1 MPPQRSRARSTHR
14 SRTPAWTWW
23 VVAAVVVVAVVVGV
37 LVQQSRSGTEQATV
51 RRPTSAVGP
60 NKGSLVGQAS
70 APVTITEYGDFQCP
84 VCARLHEAW
93 SPTIDQL
100 VQQGRARFEFVALA
114 FLDQGTTESLRS
126 AAASVCAADAGKF
139 LEYENVLYT
148 NQSSTENSGFLTNQ
162 RLVTFGADAG
172 ITDPAF
178 ATCVDTGRF
187 DGWVQQQTDAASR
200 RGVTG
205 TPTVLINGR
214 QISNSAA
221 ADPAQLTALV
231 DQASK

>member
-1 MPPQRSRARSTHR
+1 MPPQRSRTRPRST
-14 SRTPAWTWW
+14 AWTWW
-23 VVAAVVVVAVVVGV
+23 LVAAVVVVAVVVGV

-60 NKGSLVGQAS
+60 NGGSLVGEAG

-84 VCARLHEAW
+84 VCARLHRLW

-100 VQQGRARFEFVALA
+100 VQEGRARFEFVALA

-139 LEYENVLYT
+139 LEYENVLYD
-148 NQSSTENSGFLTNQ
+148 NQSSAENSGFLTNE
-162 RLVTFGADAG
+162 RLLTFGTDAG
-172 ITDPAF
+172 ITDPSF
-178 ATCVDTGRF
+178 ATCVRGGRF
-187 DGWVQQQTDAASR
+187 DGWVRQQTDAASR

-214 QISNSAA
+214 QISNAAA

-231 DQASK
+231 DQASR

>member
-1 MPPQRSRARSTHR
+1 MPPRRPRPRTRST
-14 SRTPAWTWW
+14 AWRWW
-23 VVAAVVVVAVVVGV
+23 LVAAVVVVAVVVGV

-60 NKGSLVGQAS
+60 NGGSLVGSAD

-93 SPTIDQL
+93 SPTLDQL

-114 FLDQGTTESLRS
+114 FLDRGTTESLRS
-126 AAASVCAADAGKF
+126 AAASVCAADAGRF
-139 LEYENVLYT
+139 LEYEDVLYE
-148 NQSSTENSGFLTNQ
+148 NQSSAENSGFLTNQ
-162 RLVTFGADAG
+162 RLLTFGADAG

-178 ATCVDTGRF
+178 RNCVRTERF
-187 DGWVQQQTDAASR
+187 DGWVRRQTDAASQ

-205 TPTVLINGR
+205 TPTVLINDR
-214 QISNSAA
+214 RISNAAA

-231 DQASK
+231 DQASQ